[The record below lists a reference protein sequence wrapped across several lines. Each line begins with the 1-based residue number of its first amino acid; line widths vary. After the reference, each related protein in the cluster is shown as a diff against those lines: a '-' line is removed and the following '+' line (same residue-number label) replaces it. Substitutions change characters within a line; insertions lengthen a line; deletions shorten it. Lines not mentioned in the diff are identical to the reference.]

1 MMAEEQMV
9 AVDYPKQRKARR
21 YSKDLSYEDCKRFKT
36 EHPDLTRMEV
46 KNHYTIYA
54 NAMKRLG
61 CLDELY
67 PAISY
72 PKLTYEDCLKFKEE
86 HPDLKRDYIHIHHTR
101 YYKAMKKYDCLDEL
115 YPNMMG
121 YKGGYGKKLT
131 YEDCKK
137 FRKEHPHMTRVELN
151 SYYGYKSAMKR
162 LGCFE
167 ELFPLYETPL
177 KYTDEELI
185 AEAKKYETK
194 LEMRKK
200 CHHMYARIKDRGLDD
215 KAFAHMKV
223 LGDRKKRMIYA
234 YEFPDHSVYI
244 GLTYNYD
251 KRDKEHKAKENSA
264 VRRHIKKTGL
274 TPIHKPLTNY
284 LPVKDAQQKEGEYVD
299 HYRSMGWT
307 ILNVKQTGG
316 VGTITNKVEDAKIL
330 EYHRIGMTNRRI
342 GELLGVSDECVR
354 RHLKKA
360 GLINE
365 DKNIMRLKVEEIDES
380 GNVTRSFDMPQIAAN
395 YYGVTVNSI
404 RSAIYRGTRVKGH
417 NLRYNPGEYEIKRGK
432 KYKYHGARNI

>member
-1 MMAEEQMV
+1 MKAEEQMV
-9 AVDYPKQRKARR
+9 AADYPKQRKARR
-21 YSKDLSYEDCKRFKT
+21 YSKDLSYEDCKIFKT

-67 PAISY
+67 PAVCY

-101 YYKAMKKYDCLDEL
+101 YYKAMKKYGCLDEL

-121 YKGGYGKKLT
+121 YKGGYSKKLT

-137 FRKEHPHMTRVELN
+137 FREEHPNMTRVELN

-167 ELFPLYETPL
+167 ELFPLYENPL
-177 KYTDEELI
+177 KYTDDELI
-185 AEAKKYETK
+185 AEAKKYGTK
-194 LEMRKK
+194 LEMRRE

-234 YEFPDHSVYI
+234 YEFPDHSVYV
-244 GLTYNYD
+244 GLTFNYD
-251 KRDKEHKAKENSA
+251 KRDKEHKSKENSA
-264 VRRHIKKTGL
+264 VRRHIKQTGL
-274 TPIHKPLTNY
+274 IPIHKPLTEY
-284 LPVKDAQQKEGEYVD
+284 LPVKEAKRMEGEYVN
-299 HYRSMGWT
+299 HYRRLGWT

-316 VGTITNKVEDAKIL
+316 VGTITNKVEDAKII
-330 EYHRIGMTNRRI
+330 EYRRMGMPNRRI
-342 GELLGVSDECVR
+342 SKILGVSEECVR
-354 RHLKKA
+354 RHLKSA
-360 GLINE
+360 GLINGRRGMS
-365 DKNIMRLKVEEIDES
+365 IRIEELDES
-380 GNVTRSFDMPQIAAN
+380 GNVARSFNKAKEAAE
-395 YYGVTVNSI
+395 YYGVAQSSI
-404 RSAIYRGTRVKGH
+404 KNAIYRGTRLKGH
-417 NLRYNPGEYEIKRGK
+417 HLRYNPEDYEIKRGK
-432 KYKYHGARNI
+432 KYKYQGAQNN